1 MEIYVYTAGF
11 DQQYGYCWRRITENN
26 QEEISEPALVSKF
39 KELLE
44 TESPS
49 LLLARD
55 YNQLILL
62 VTGIKASQRK
72 DYRGRT
78 IRNSVAWIFPYS
90 EENEQKLQE
99 LAALSLRG
107 ELDHKIDD
115 AITQDDEYGF
125 KVSFQEIV
133 DIISSLNKRDRIN
146 TAESSYMLAYNSPA
160 NRDKLATLLETK
172 SLPPQEKN
180 VDVLI
185 VVTGIKAEDTLIKYL
200 VWRGLSN
207 LIQYQSFTEYN
218 PQVTNIVKKNSGGSR
233 KQENN
238 SQTLILIFAG
248 LGLMAIFLWFFF
260 RLFSP
265 IQGLKVEYPPTGAIA
280 AMSLGGQHIVSNT
293 NGNLLV
299 QNLTTTNTSS
309 PPREVKPTIEVSSL
323 AVNSDGTVIIGGAN
337 DGQIWLWQYD
347 NAQKQFQG
355 KPFLKKHIGKVL
367 SVAISQDGNTIASSG
382 ADGMVFMWNRKGEII
397 DEKKLK

>member
-1 MEIYVYTAGF
+1 MEIYVYSAGVS
-11 DQQYGYCWRRITENN
+11 QQDDYCWQKITENY
-26 QEEISEPALVSKF
+26 QEKISEPALVSKF

-62 VTGIKASQRK
+62 ITGMKASQRR

-78 IRNSVAWIFPYS
+78 IRNSVAWIFPKS

-107 ELDHKIDD
+107 ELDNKIDD
-115 AITQDDEYGF
+115 AITQDAEYGF
-125 KVSFQEIV
+125 KVSFQEIG
-133 DIISSLNKRDRIN
+133 DIISNLNKRDRIN
-146 TAESSYMLAYNSPA
+146 TAESSYMLAYNSQA

-185 VVTGIKAEDTLIKYL
+185 VVTGIKAEDALIKNL

-207 LIQYQSFTEYN
+207 LIKHQSFTEYN

-248 LGLMAIFLWFFF
+248 LGLAVLC
-260 RLFSP
+260 
-265 IQGLKVEYPPTGAIA
+265 
-280 AMSLGGQHIVSNT
+280 
-293 NGNLLV
+293 LLV
-299 QNLTTTNTSS
+299 FFSLFFTNS
-309 PPREVKPTIEVSSL
+309 RL
-323 AVNSDGTVIIGGAN
+323 
-337 DGQIWLWQYD
+337 
-347 NAQKQFQG
+347 
-355 KPFLKKHIGKVL
+355 
-367 SVAISQDGNTIASSG
+367 
-382 ADGMVFMWNRKGEII
+382 
-397 DEKKLK
+397 

>member
-1 MEIYVYTAGF
+1 MEIYVYSAGVS
-11 DQQYGYCWRRITENN
+11 QQDDYCWRRITENN

-107 ELDHKIDD
+107 ELDNKIDD

-146 TAESSYMLAYNSPA
+146 TAESNYMLAYNSPV

-172 SLPPQEKN
+172 SLPHQEKN

-185 VVTGIKAEDTLIKYL
+185 VVTGIKAEDTLIKNL

-207 LIQYQSFTEYN
+207 LIKYQSFTEYN

-233 KQENN
+233 TQANN
-238 SQTLILIFAG
+238 SQMLILIFAG

-260 RLFSP
+260 RFFSP
-265 IQGLKVEYPPTGAIA
+265 IQGLKVEYPPAGAIA

-299 QNLTTTNTSS
+299 QSLTDTNTSS
-309 PPREVKPTIEVSSL
+309 SPRAVKPTIEISSL

-382 ADGMVFMWNRKGEII
+382 ADGTVFMWNRKGEII